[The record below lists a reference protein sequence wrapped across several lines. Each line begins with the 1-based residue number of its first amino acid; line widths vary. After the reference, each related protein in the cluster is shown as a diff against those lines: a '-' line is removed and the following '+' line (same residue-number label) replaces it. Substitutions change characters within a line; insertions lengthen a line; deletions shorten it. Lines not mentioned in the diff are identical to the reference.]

1 MYIYLI
7 PKYTFYYELGVFDI
21 EKLEKYLEKNREP
34 NYNALLEHTQDIKEI
49 ERLIDEATKK
59 NVEIDDLINTD
70 NLY

>member
-1 MYIYLI
+1 MYIFTM
-7 PKYTFYYELGVFDI
+7 PKYMFYYELGVFDI
-21 EKLEKYLEKNREP
+21 EKLEKFLENNREP